1 MCDRSSLLILFNSK
15 KQIARNKILCYN
27 GLMSQDHI
35 VKLRSTESKHVRFD
49 VRNRKRVEKKL
60 ELNKYDPTVRKVVK
74 YKEVK
79 K

>member
-1 MCDRSSLLILFNSK
+1 MVFDTMPYPGI
-15 KQIARNKILCYN
+15 IIPT
-27 GLMSQDHI
+27 MSQDHI

-49 VRNRKRVEKKL
+49 NRNRKRVPNKL
-60 ELNKYDPTVRKVVK
+60 ELNKYDPTLRKVVK